1 MNTSNSVFGR
11 CRREDEAEDAVFL
24 KAAFLL
30 LIFSGVV
37 CSQEFRANLTGRVTD
52 PSGSPVPGASVQVKN
67 TGTNEIAAGAT
78 DAQGSYT
85 APLLRPGVYSVTI
98 EAPGSKNSRARISR

>member
-11 CRREDEAEDAVFL
+11 CRREDEAEAAVFL

-37 CSQEFRANLTGRVTD
+37 CSQEFRANLTA
-52 PSGSPVPGASVQVKN
+52 ASR
-67 TGTNEIAAGAT
+67 I
-78 DAQGSYT
+78 
-85 APLLRPGVYSVTI
+85 P
-98 EAPGSKNSRARISR
+98 RARLCRPLRFKSRTPAQTRLPPARLTRRAATQLLCCGRASTL